1 MPYLNI
7 KTFPSRKHSLSL
19 KTEVVSSA
27 HRRTMIASFVR
38 NALHIFIMA
47 DFRIGIIGAGWIA
60 GKMASTL
67 KQMDGVEAY
76 AIASRSLEKA
86 QAFADEF
93 GVRKAYGSYDEML
106 DDAGVDMVY
115 IATPHSH
122 HYQQALMCIE
132 HGKPV
137 LCEKA
142 FTMNAKQA
150 SGVLDLAKQKGVFVA
165 EAIWAR
171 YMPLSVQLVDLVRNG
186 AIGRPS
192 LITANLGYPMLGKE
206 RLMKPEL
213 AGGALL
219 DVGVYPLNFAAML
232 FGDKIEKTISTCT
245 KLETGVDAQASITQI
260 FDDGKMATLN
270 CSMLAHT
277 DRMGVVSGD
286 GGCIVVDNINNPQ
299 HLTVENKD
307 FKIVAEY
314 DAPKQISGYEYQVTA
329 AIEAIRAGKIETPY
343 MPHTETLRMMRMMDA
358 LRGEWGIKYPGE

>member
-1 MPYLNI
+1 MSNF
-7 KTFPSRKHSLSL
+7 K
-19 KTEVVSSA
+19 
-27 HRRTMIASFVR
+27 
-38 NALHIFIMA
+38 
-47 DFRIGIIGAGWIA
+47 IGIIGAGWIA

-86 QAFADEF
+86 QSFANEY
-93 GVRKAYGSYDEML
+93 GVSKAYGSYDEML

-150 SGVLDLAKQKGVFVA
+150 EEVLEKSKERGVFVA
-165 EAIWAR
+165 EAIWTR

-219 DVGVYPLNFAAML
+219 DVGIYPLNFAAMI

-245 KLETGVDAQASITQI
+245 KLDTGVDAQSCITQL
-260 FDDGKMATLN
+260 FCGGEMATLN

-277 DRMGVVSGD
+277 DRMGVISGD
-286 GGCIVVDNINNPQ
+286 GGCIIVDNINNPQ

-329 AIEAIRAGKIETPY
+329 AIEAIRDGKIETPF
-343 MPHTETLRMMRMMDA
+343 MPHSETLRMMQMMDA
-358 LRGEWGIKYPGE
+358 LRNEWGIKYPGE